1 MRKGLTVE
9 GKRLAFRIFFGVS
22 SCNEAW
28 PWADSGLGM
37 YLCFAAVGLS
47 VAPGPCQGSQ
57 LPQLTPVSVYLA
69 VAGAGQETDRWYQAG
84 PGRCRV
90 YPGAGESGQCQLCRA
105 QVRRGVT
112 TLPVDAGGAMFSH
125 NKHVCR

>member
-1 MRKGLTVE
+1 MKSGPGQILGWACIYVL
-9 GKRLAFRIFFGVS
+9 RLLVCQSPLGHARAHS
-22 SCNEAW
+22 SHNLLQC
-28 PWADSGLGM
+28 L
-37 YLCFAAVGLS
+37 
-47 VAPGPCQGSQ
+47 
-57 LPQLTPVSVYLA
+57 YLA

-105 QVRRGVT
+105 QVRSGVT

-125 NKHVCR
+125 NNHVCR